1 MVSEYS
7 ICDFTKNPQSHK
19 IPALGVVPS
28 QRDSQ
33 VEDLELLK
41 IKVWLW
47 FTELLAWKPCD
58 WHHMRRGRRRLAEAC
73 VRVCLWT
80 QRLFHCC
87 HCSITA
93 VISFLGFHWQKADKG
108 CSRGTGTFSA
118 QANRFSA
125 KNYGASHSVWWCGEQ
140 RPLNTGN
147 TGLYV
152 TFKKINN
159 CKLVQTVEI
168 CHIPEYKLV

>member
-1 MVSEYS
+1 MVGEYS

-58 WHHMRRGRRRLAEAC
+58 WHHMRRRRWRLAEAC

-80 QRLFHCC
+80 ERLFHCY

-108 CSRGTGTFSA
+108 SSRGTGAIPVHKIMQHATVCADVVHRDHQTLVIYSCTLKH
-118 QANRFSA
+118 RG
-125 KNYGASHSVWWCGEQ
+125 KDWKWVW
-140 RPLNTGN
+140 
-147 TGLYV
+147 
-152 TFKKINN
+152 K
-159 CKLVQTVEI
+159 
-168 CHIPEYKLV
+168 